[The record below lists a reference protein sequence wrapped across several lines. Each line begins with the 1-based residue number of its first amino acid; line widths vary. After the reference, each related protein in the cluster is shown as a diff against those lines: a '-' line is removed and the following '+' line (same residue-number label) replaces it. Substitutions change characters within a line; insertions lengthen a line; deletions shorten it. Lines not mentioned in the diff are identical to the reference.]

1 MAVNFIHR
9 ERSAFDEG
17 SGISIL
23 LPRVLPSDPPEPGA
37 SIEYQYTFTR
47 KGERVGALGLF
58 GDQRVDGT
66 SNRAVW
72 TYTVNLSPPWVLRDI
87 LQMKSLFG
95 SIEPDFTFMQ
105 SIARGLVAAFAG
117 QTTNTVDLRYVA
129 LASSESLIGEGLSDI
144 QISGV
149 PNEGEVILAEVFVPA
164 HIL

>member
-1 MAVNFIHR
+1 MAVNFIPR
-9 ERSAFDEG
+9 ERSAFDVE

-23 LPRVLPSDPPEPGA
+23 LPRVLPSDQSEPGG
-37 SIEYQYTFTR
+37 SIEYQYTFR
-47 KGERVGALGLF
+47 RNGEPVGGLGMF

-66 SNRAVW
+66 SNRPVW

-87 LQMKSLFG
+87 LRMNSLFG
-95 SIEPDFTFMQ
+95 SIEPDFTFLQ
-105 SIARGLVAAFAG
+105 GIARGLVAAFAG